1 MLEDLVDWNDLQ
13 HELSLPR
20 TYATSMMS
28 LTVFF
33 LFAAM
38 NLLAPNLTQ
47 AGDDFGMDEKEKD
60 EKLGGWLSLGFFI
73 MGAPA
78 ALFCGYLCDEMK
90 RTHLMGWVVILG
102 SIANACTYWIVTF
115 DELLICRIFSGIAIG
130 GSIPVIYS
138 MLGDL
143 YPADRRNYPATI
155 VGLFYSGGASVGQLF
170 AGEVGGED
178 EYGWKAPFLMVA
190 APTIVIGAVFAF
202 TVQEPRRGESELG
215 LQDTVL
221 HEKLPNDSV
230 RGTENVMLDASLGHS
245 ASKGALISAT
255 DDQRGVN
262 GSTSDS
268 TEDENYDKTKHEDTD
283 KSTEYAAKASCTKVA
298 NIFKTPSAVFG
309 YLQGIPGCLP
319 WGLIYAFLNDFYS
332 DDRGLSVKKATLIL
346 TVFGVGCLLGQL
358 VGGVVGQKLY
368 NMREIYQPILC
379 CVTTSAG
386 VLPMYYLLNI
396 TNFSANNWGFV
407 MFISFFTGVLVSV
420 TGPNIKVIMQN
431 VTLPEVRGAAFAAFA
446 LTDDL
451 GKGLGP
457 FIVYYFIL
465 AYHGNRVEAYN
476 LIISFWFIC
485 GLFLG
490 LISLFYKAD
499 IEKVN
504 DTVKRA
510 AMQREQERNAS
521 SSNVAIEHEGSG
533 SEANSNDAINAIHQ
547 NLNEALIESGEGGPN
562 TRKL

>member
-1 MLEDLVDWNDLQ
+1 MRFLDDLVDWNELQ
-13 HELSLPR
+13 SELSLPR
-20 TYATSMMS
+20 TYATFMMS

-78 ALFCGYLCDEMK
+78 ALFCGYLCDQMK

-190 APTIVIGAVFAF
+190 VPTIVIGAVFAF

-215 LQDTVL
+215 IQDTSGL
-221 HEKLPNDSV
+221 HENLSDGAI
-230 RGTENVMLDASLGHS
+230 RGVEEGMDASQGHS
-245 ASKGALISAT
+245 SHSATKSALISLVDDEKDSNGESNNT
-255 DDQRGVN
+255 DTN
-262 GSTSDS
+262 
-268 TEDENYDKTKHEDTD
+268 
-283 KSTEYAAKASCTKVA
+283 KSNDYKGKASFTKVA

-319 WGLIYAFLNDFYS
+319 WGLIFAFLNDFYS
-332 DDRGLSVKKATLIL
+332 DARGLSVEKATMIL
-346 TVFGVGCLLGQL
+346 TVFGVGSLLGQL
-358 VGGVVGQKLY
+358 IGGLVGQKLY

-379 CVTTSAG
+379 SVTTSAG

-396 TNFSANNWGFV
+396 TNFSASNMGFV
-407 MFISFFTGVLVSV
+407 AFVSFFTGVLVSI

-465 AYHGNRVEAYN
+465 AYRGNRVEAYN

-490 LISLFYKAD
+490 IIAFFYKAD

-504 DTVKRA
+504 YAVKLT
-510 AMQREQERNAS
+510 AMRGEQGRAS
-521 SSNVAIEHEGSG
+521 SDVEAIAEQNGKKDKEGNG
-533 SEANSNDAINAIHQ
+533 AINAIHQ
-547 NLNEALIESGEGGPN
+547 NFNEALIESEEGGPN